1 VIYSIIPSHYLTESN
16 RLLPTDNK
24 LKKIKF
30 FVAVSLVLL
39 GVSLF
44 GINLYGL
51 TQQIRA
57 DGLESAPMRFNN
69 DLTISY
75 SQTLQELPQQEGES
89 KQRYAERM
97 TSLIAG
103 SLAHIRWAKEIDTSK
118 YHQLIP
124 IWENYF
130 LYFMGI
136 FSSIPEYE
144 KYHFADYKRSLKRGI
159 GICGDASMIMSQ
171 VLNQVGIDNKII
183 AFPGHVI
190 ISAQVNENSD
200 MLFDPDFGVAIP
212 VALGNAAAASHA
224 IIKAY
229 SEQGHSVEQ
238 AEYMANVYSN
248 DYSEWN
254 GVQHFIT
261 KKYYFEHMAYF
272 LKWPMPIIFM
282 LLGIFLFRREKHSL

>member
-1 VIYSIIPSHYLTESN
+1 MKYMKVLFACSLTAVGIVSIL
-16 RLLPTDNK
+16 
-24 LKKIKF
+24 
-30 FVAVSLVLL
+30 
-39 GVSLF
+39 
-44 GINLYGL
+44 INLYGL
-51 TQQIRA
+51 TKDIRSA
-57 DGLESAPMRFNN
+57 DLANAPMRFEN
-69 DLTISY
+69 DLTIDF
-75 SQTLQELPQQEGES
+75 THALNELSLRTNES
-89 KQRYAERM
+89 SRDYATRV
-97 TSLIAG
+97 TTVIAG
-103 SLAHIRWAKEIDTSK
+103 ALAHIKWDKEIDTSK

-136 FSSIPEYE
+136 YSGIPEYE
-144 KYHFADYKRSLKRGI
+144 KYHYADYKRSLKRGI

-190 ISAQVNENSD
+190 ISAQVNEGSD
-200 MLFDPDFGVAIP
+200 MLFDPDYGVAMP
-212 VALGNAAAASHA
+212 LALANAGQASGA

-229 SEQGHSVEQ
+229 SKQGYSL
-238 AEYMANVYSN
+238 AEAESMAKRYTD

-272 LKWPMPIIFM
+272 LKWPMPIAFV
-282 LLGIFLFRREKHSL
+282 LLGIFLFKRAKRIL